1 MTSATEVKP
10 CDHAAC
16 CHHAHPSST
25 MDKVLELAEKVS
37 LVVIGIMAALIDLPL
52 FACTFLIG
60 AAIGLLSDQKH
71 LVAEQHNDHALCSH
85 GFLEHITGVKLPAP
99 IGLAANVAIFVAH
112 LDHHATVFVPIV
124 GVTMGIWAGKQASP
138 TVNLCFRKITEVASK
153 PFFAAPKTET
163 SMSVIADTSMS
174 AIG

>member
-1 MTSATEVKP
+1 MTAVIDVKP
-10 CDHAAC
+10 CDHSAC
-16 CHHAHPSST
+16 CHHSHESST
-25 MDKVLELAEKVS
+25 MDKALELAEKVS
-37 LVVIGIMAALIDLPL
+37 LVAIGIMAALIDLPL

-71 LVAEQHNDHALCSH
+71 LVSEHHADHALCSH
-85 GFLEHITGVKLPAP
+85 GFLEHLTGIKLPAP

-138 TVNLCFRKITEVASK
+138 TVNLCFRKIAEIVKAPSEDTSK
-153 PFFAAPKTET
+153 TA
-163 SMSVIADTSMS
+163 SMS
-174 AIG
+174 AI